1 MTLQLLW
8 SVVLDSPARSL
19 NGLALFF
26 AVAGSWLLLAT
37 RIREQR
43 LRSLGVA
50 LWSRPLACSAV
61 TAPDAAKARINRF
74 FYCFGGG
81 CLAAAL
87 LLSWLSTQLGPWP
100 GFAH

>member
-8 SVVLDSPARSL
+8 STVLDSPARSL

-43 LRSLGVA
+43 LQLLGVSP
-50 LWSRPLACSAV
+50 WSRPLACLAV
-61 TAPDAAKARINRF
+61 PAADAAMARINRF
-74 FYCFGGG
+74 FYGFAGA
-81 CLAAAL
+81 CLVAAL
-87 LLSWLSTQLGPWP
+87 LLSWLSTQLGP
-100 GFAH
+100 